1 MHTKRA
7 LAFIFCTVALDVLAL
22 GLMIPVLPKIVLG
35 FMGGDTAGAAE
46 VFGAFATAWGL
57 MQFLCSPLLG
67 ALSDRYGRRPVILI
81 SCLGLGLD
89 YVFMAL
95 APSLTLLFIGR
106 IISGITAATISTAFA
121 YIADVT
127 PPDGRAKAFGVVGVA
142 FGLGFVV
149 GPALGGLLGG
159 FEPRLPFWVSAAACV
174 VNAAFGWFVLPE
186 SLPADRRMAFA
197 WKRANP
203 IGALRLLLSHRR
215 LTGLAAVDFVA
226 NVAHQVLPSVFVLY
240 AGYRYGWGETAVGLT
255 LAFVGICSAI
265 VQGLLIGPTVSRL
278 GVRRALL
285 LGLLAGALGMAIY
298 GLAPSG
304 PWFWLGAPVM
314 ALWGLSGP
322 ALQEM
327 MSRLVSPSQQGQLQ
341 GANNSSHS
349 VTGLIGPALFSG
361 TFAWLLGWLPG
372 APFLLAAVLLLA
384 AAGASWLVTKPSPA
398 AAQPA

>member
-1 MHTKRA
+1 
-7 LAFIFCTVALDVLAL
+7 
-22 GLMIPVLPKIVLG
+22 
-35 FMGGDTAGAAE
+35 
-46 VFGAFATAWGL
+46 
-57 MQFLCSPLLG
+57 
-67 ALSDRYGRRPVILI
+67 
-81 SCLGLGLD
+81 
-89 YVFMAL
+89 
-95 APSLTLLFIGR
+95 
-106 IISGITAATISTAFA
+106 
-121 YIADVT
+121 
-127 PPDGRAKAFGVVGVA
+127 
-142 FGLGFVV
+142 
-149 GPALGGLLGG
+149 
-159 FEPRLPFWVSAAACV
+159 
-174 VNAAFGWFVLPE
+174 
-186 SLPADRRMAFA
+186 
-197 WKRANP
+197 
-203 IGALRLLLSHRR
+203 
-215 LTGLAAVDFVA
+215 
-226 NVAHQVLPSVFVLY
+226 VFVLY